1 MRPLLAALG
10 LLLLLTACGSAPGPK
25 NKTLPDRKAR
35 KAKLLSTVGSSSQ
48 PFILHTSPFR
58 LFGLRPRTLACQG
71 RTMHLYIEGDGLSWK
86 TRHTP
91 SEDPTPLDPLVGRLY
106 RMDPIPCKVYLARP
120 CMYLH
125 DPVCRQ
131 SDWTSQRYSSRVIG
145 SYQQALN
152 QLKAR
157 YRNRDYILIGH
168 SGGGTI
174 ATLTAARRH
183 DIRRLVTLAGN
194 LDTDT
199 WTAIHRTAPLRGS
212 LNPVDEAAALRTLPQ
227 THLVGGADTNVPETI
242 YESYRKHFPEDAPI
256 QEITF
261 SSNTHTH
268 GWESTWRNYLKQ
280 IH

>member
-1 MRPLLAALG
+1 MQPFLAAVG
-10 LLLLLTACGSAPGPK
+10 LLLLLTACGNTP
-25 NKTLPDRKAR
+25 NLRNETLPDQETRKT
-35 KAKLLSTVGSSSQ
+35 KLLSAVGSSSQ
-48 PFILHTSPFR
+48 PFILQTSPFR
-58 LFGLRPRTLACQG
+58 LFGLRPRSLACEG

-106 RMDPIPCKVYLARP
+106 RMDPSTCKIYLARP

-131 SDWTSQRYSSRVIG
+131 YDWTAGRYSGRVIG
-145 SYQQALN
+145 SYRQALN
-152 QLKAR
+152 RLKAR
-157 YRNRDYILIGH
+157 YHNRDFILIGH

-174 ATLTAARRH
+174 AALTAAGRH
-183 DIRRLVTLAGN
+183 DIRHLVTLAGN
-194 LDTDT
+194 LDTDA
-199 WTAIHRTAPLRGS
+199 WTVLHGTAPLRGS
-212 LNPVDEAAALRTLPQ
+212 LNPADEAATLRTLPQ
-227 THLVGGADTNVPETI
+227 THLVGGADTNVPETV
-242 YESYRKHFPEDAPI
+242 YESYRKHFPENAPI
-256 QEITF
+256 REITY